1 MFRPGVQQQEV
12 TRAVGVLGL
21 TGGQADLPDGGGLL
35 VAEGAGDR
43 QPAGERA
50 PGRRHPVGFGRRRR
64 QDPGQHLPRDRE
76 EAKQLVVPVE
86 RLKVHQHGAAGVG
99 DVGDVD
105 AARDA
110 AGEVPQQPGVYRA
123 EDGVAPLGIRPQ
135 AVDAGEHPLQLAA
148 GKVGGRRQAGLMPDH
163 VATAVPV
170 QGGGDPV
177 GPGVLPYDRVAVRA
191 PGAPVPHQRGL
202 PLVSQAE
209 RGQVRG
215 AQVLGVQRGHD
226 DGAGAFPDLDRVV
239 LHPAGPGHDLR
250 VLQLVPGHFG
260 PGMVENH
267 EPRARGALIDGPDEI
282 GHCISFSTAV
292 HHYAMSRFAGRL
304 TMYIL

>member
-12 TRAVGVLGL
+12 TRAVGILRLAGS
-21 TGGQADLPDGGGLL
+21 QADLPDGGRLL

-43 QPAGERA
+43 QRAAERA
-50 PGRRHPVGFGRRRR
+50 LGRRHPVRFGRRRR

-76 EAKQLVVPVE
+76 EAEQLVVPVE
-86 RLKVHQHGAAGVG
+86 RLEVHQHGAAGVG
-99 DVGDVD
+99 DIGHVD

-110 AGEVPQQPGVYRA
+110 AGEVPQQPGVHRA

-135 AVDAGEHPLQLAA
+135 AVDAGEHPLQFAA
-148 GKVGGRRQAGLMPDH
+148 GKVGGRRQAGLVPDH
-163 VATAVPV
+163 VAAAVPV

-177 GPGVLPYDRVAVRA
+177 GPGVLPHDRVAVRA
-191 PGAPVPHQRGL
+191 PGAPVPHQRGF
-202 PLVSQAE
+202 PLVGQAK
-209 RGQVRG
+209 RGQVGG
-215 AQVLGVQRGHD
+215 AQVVGVQHGHD

-260 PGMVENH
+260 AGMIEEH

-282 GHCISFSTAV
+282 GHSIS
-292 HHYAMSRFAGRL
+292 L
-304 TMYIL
+304 